1 MRLAILALFALLLA
15 ACGSE
20 TPATC
25 ELGRVSACACPG
37 GTQGAQE
44 CGPLGVWSACVCSS
58 RDAAVGD
65 AVADGAADAAGDAS
79 TGDVVAVGDTPVAD
93 VAADAADVAD
103 AAVADAAADVPP
115 DAPTTMPSQTDL
127 VPMQVWLSINGG
139 SFARLTSGRCYR
151 AANNNVMIAAP
162 SVLGTVGV
170 TAAGARAS
178 VTLQCP
184 GAIDEGFVGLRHTAF
199 RDGSGAIVAVN
210 TGASARVVPPSSCG
224 DLPVVVERFEVQAF
238 GCGPMSP

>member
-1 MRLAILALFALLLA
+1 MRLAILALFALLLV

-25 ELGRVSACACPG
+25 EIGRVSACACPG

-44 CGPLGVWSACVCSS
+44 CGPLGVWSACVCSP

-65 AVADGAADAAGDAS
+65 VVADGAADAAGDAS
-79 TGDVVAVGDTPVAD
+79 PVDVVAVGDAPVAD

-115 DAPTTMPSQTDL
+115 DAPATMPSQTAL
-127 VPMQVWLSINGG
+127 VPMQVWISINGG
-139 SFARLTSGRCYR
+139 PFERDALGSCYR
-151 AANNNVMIAAP
+151 DP
-162 SVLGTVGV
+162 TVFTARIRSRVGSIGV
-170 TAAGARAS
+170 TPTGARQS

-184 GAIDEGFVGLRHTAF
+184 GAIDEGFAGLPHTPF
-199 RDGSGAIVAVN
+199 RSGGSIVAVN
-210 TGASARVVPPSSCG
+210 TGASARVVPPSPCG
-224 DLPVVVERFEVQAF
+224 DSPVVVERFDVQAF